1 MRVSVGAASDI
12 GQVREGNEDS
22 FLVEQ
27 PLYVVADGMGG
38 HRGGEVASNLA
49 LETIQSLFS
58 RKEGSLV
65 TQVEEANRAV
75 FERSQADRNVAG
87 MGTTLTAALVD
98 DSRVQLAHVGDSR
111 AYLFRNHDLSILTED
126 HTLVHRM
133 VMAGEITEAEAEVHP
148 HRSILTRALGVDGRV
163 RVDEMSIEVQPGD
176 RILLCTDGLTGMV
189 SEEQIRTILDSTPG
203 DAQGAVE
210 RLITAANRA
219 GGVDNITAVIL
230 DFTDDGA
237 SEPSVGTTES
247 RAPHEATRE
256 QPVPVSQPTERPSDI
271 TIVGQ
276 PLPDLPDRPKSS
288 VATRERVRTSD
299 TVVEGEPAGPLL
311 RLPVHPPPRSATAP
325 RATAAP
331 GHPATQHPTRGRR
344 GAERLAVWIGVLVA
358 IVAVGLVGLRVYL
371 DTQWFVGV
379 AGGHV
384 AVFRGVPAE
393 VAGFSLHHVV
403 TETEISAS
411 DAESFAVYREL
422 SEGIT
427 AEGRDGAEAIVAQ
440 IRRDVAGRPT
450 AGP

>member
-1 MRVSVGAASDI
+1 MRVTVGAASDI

-38 HRGGEVASNLA
+38 HRGGEVASGLA
-49 LETIQSLFS
+49 LETIQSLFV

-98 DSRVQLAHVGDSR
+98 GGRVQLAHVGDSR
-111 AYLFRNHDLSILTED
+111 AYLFRNHDLTLLTED

-163 RVDEMSIEVQPGD
+163 QVDESTVEVAPGD

-219 GGVDNITAVIL
+219 GGVDNITAVVL
-230 DFTDDGA
+230 DFTDDGI
-237 SEPSVGTTES
+237 SEPGAGTKET
-247 RAPHEATRE
+247 RAPHDVTRE
-256 QPVPVSQPTERPSDI
+256 QPVPAAKPPERSSDI
-271 TIVGQ
+271 TRVGT
-276 PLPDLPDRPKSS
+276 PIPELPEPKSS
-288 VATRERVRTSD
+288 VATRERVGTSD
-299 TVVEGEPAGPLL
+299 TVVGGEPAGPLL
-311 RLPVHPPPRSATAP
+311 RLPVRSPPRSATAP
-325 RATAAP
+325 RATTALSRP
-331 GHPATQHPTRGRR
+331 TTEPTTRGRC
-344 GAERLAVWIGVLVA
+344 GVRRVA
-358 IVAVGLVGLRVYL
+358 IWGGLFIAVVAVGVVGLRVYL

-379 AGGHV
+379 SGGM
-384 AVFRGVPAE
+384 
-393 VAGFSLHHVV
+393 
-403 TETEISAS
+403 
-411 DAESFAVYREL
+411 
-422 SEGIT
+422 
-427 AEGRDGAEAIVAQ
+427 
-440 IRRDVAGRPT
+440 
-450 AGP
+450 

>member
-1 MRVSVGAASDI
+1 MRVGVGAASDI

-38 HRGGEVASNLA
+38 HRGGEVASSLA
-49 LETIQSLFS
+49 LDTIQSLFT

-98 DSRVQLAHVGDSR
+98 GGQVQLAHVGDSR
-111 AYLFRNHDLSILTED
+111 AYLFRNHDLTLLTED

-133 VMAGEITEAEAEVHP
+133 VIAGEITEAEAEVHP

-163 RVDEMSIEVQPGD
+163 QVDESSVEVAPGD
-176 RILLCTDGLTGMV
+176 RILLCTDGLTGMA

-219 GGVDNITAVIL
+219 GGVDNITAVVL
-230 DFTDDGA
+230 DFTDDGTP
-237 SEPSVGTTES
+237 EPSAGTKETQ
-247 RAPHEATRE
+247 AAYEATRE
-256 QPVPVSQPTERPSDI
+256 QPVPAAQPPERSSDI
-271 TIVGQ
+271 TRVGT
-276 PLPDLPDRPKSS
+276 PLPDLSDPRAS

-299 TVVEGEPAGPLL
+299 NVVGGEPAGPLL
-311 RLPVHPPPRSATAP
+311 RLPVHSPPRSATAP
-325 RATAAP
+325 RATT
-331 GHPATQHPTRGRR
+331 ATGGLETEAGAGRR
-344 GAERLAVWIGVLVA
+344 RVARRVGVWSGVLLAV
-358 IVAVGLVGLRVYL
+358 VAVSVVGLRVYL

-379 AGGHV
+379 SEGHV

-393 VAGFSLHHVV
+393 IAGFSLHHVV

-411 DAESFAVYREL
+411 GAESLAVYREL
-422 SEGIT
+422 GDGIT
-427 AEGRDGAEAIVAQ
+427 AEGREGAEAIVAQ
-440 IRRDVAGRPT
+440 IREDVAGRPT